1 MDMNIKTT
9 LQKIKAFITEP
20 IRHEPVF
27 FCLIPL
33 FMFFSHFLYE
43 LPEEYASFF
52 HYRNLLIFLS
62 NSVFMSWL
70 LSILIYWTH
79 SKLLKI
85 LAYSVMIFLMAVDLF
100 LYFNFQTIMS
110 PWILLLLKETN
121 IQESSEFLEHYLFT
135 DDSIICYV
143 IVGAAIVLTCILERI
158 NRKRL
163 SLSRWA
169 QWTTCLILVCFF
181 VIGAY
186 IFSWTARLP
195 LLSSQIELDEW
206 DGRHGGFARRNTPTN
221 LLFSTL
227 FLHASSQ
234 EHEYAIQSCFSALN
248 HQATCSE
255 KDSLNVI
262 FIIGESFNK
271 YHCPLYGYPINTTPH
286 LCQEK
291 EKGNLHVFTD
301 AIAPYNLTS
310 YAVKN
315 ICSTNSI
322 ADHETWFTKPSF
334 MMLFK
339 QAGFYVS
346 LWSNQRIDS
355 DLSSHDYALNSYLY
369 DTRLIPLLY
378 NEYNTKSFTYDLRMV
393 QRFQQYRAKHPRQS
407 HPLNLYVFHLLGQ
420 HSNAINRFPH
430 ESQYLYF
437 SADSIKRPDID
448 ESQRQT
454 IADYDN
460 ATRYNDKVIKSIM
473 DYFHNTSAILV
484 YLSDHGE
491 EVYDY
496 RNYVGRS
503 HEAKKSKEALRYQF
517 EIPCFVWYSNRY
529 EASHP
534 EIVSAI
540 KAAVDKPM
548 SSDDISHTLLN
559 MASIH
564 TPYYHNNRD
573 VLSDQFVVKPRIVQ
587 GKIDYDKQIR

>member
-1 MDMNIKTT
+1 MNIKTT
-9 LQKIKAFITEP
+9 LQKIQDFITEP
-20 IRHEPVF
+20 IWHEPVF
-27 FCLIPL
+27 FCFVPL
-33 FMFFSHFLYE
+33 FMFFSHLLYE
-43 LPEEYASFF
+43 LPEENVSFF
-52 HYRNLLIFLS
+52 YYRNLLIFLS

-70 LSILIYWTH
+70 LSLLIYWTH

-85 LAYSVMIFLMAVDLF
+85 LIYSVILFLMAVDLF

-121 IQESSEFLEHYLFT
+121 RQESSEFLEHYLFT
-135 DDSIICYV
+135 GGSIICYV
-143 IVGAAIVLTCILERI
+143 IVSITIVLTCILEKI
-158 NRKRL
+158 NKKRL

-169 QWTTCLILVCFF
+169 QWTICPILGFYLC
-181 VIGAY
+181 IGAY
-186 IFSWTARLP
+186 LFSWTARLP

-206 DGRHGGFARRNTPTN
+206 DGRHGGYARRNTPTN

-271 YHCPLYGYPINTTPH
+271 HHCPLYGYPINTTPY

-301 AIAPYNLTS
+301 AITPYNLTS

-315 ICSTNSI
+315 ICSINSL
-322 ADHETWFTKPSF
+322 ADHESWFTKPSF

-339 QAGFYVS
+339 LAGFYVS

-369 DTRLIPLLY
+369 NTRLIPLLY

-393 QRFQQYRAKHPRQS
+393 QNFHQYRVRHPRQN
-407 HPLNLYVFHLLGQ
+407 HPLNLHVFHLLGQ

-437 SADSIKRPDID
+437 SADSIKRPDLD

-473 DYFHNTSAILV
+473 DYFQNTSAILV

-503 HEAKKSKEALRYQF
+503 HETNKSKEALRYQF
-517 EIPCFVWYSNRY
+517 EIPCFVWYSERY

-534 EIVSAI
+534 KIVSAI
-540 KAAVDKPM
+540 KASVDKPM
-548 SSDDISHTLLN
+548 WSDDISHTLLN

-564 TPYYHNNRD
+564 TPYYHSDRD
-573 VLSDQFVVKPRIVQ
+573 VLSDQYVVKPRIVQ
-587 GKIDYDKQIR
+587 GKIDYDKQVR